1 MQFAA
6 HAAAQGGVDEL
17 VLLDARFAREC
28 GRYHRRGIV
37 VAVAREVVDPHLG
50 TGNAFSD
57 QGGDIVGGTPGE
69 FADFI
74 ARETVKWAQVVKAAG
89 VKAE

>member
-1 MQFAA
+1 MRLT
-6 HAAAQGGVDEL
+6 E
-17 VLLDARFAREC
+17 E
-28 GRYHRRGIV
+28 
-37 VAVAREVVDPHLG
+37 
-50 TGNAFSD
+50 
-57 QGGDIVGGTPGE
+57 GGDIVGGTPGE